1 MTEKD
6 AWTWYRGKAYY
17 LPQDMVKLSDDIA
30 ENKYRNPIRKKYE
43 KLKIRAKRILGRD
56 DT

>member
-1 MTEKD
+1 MAEKD
-6 AWTWYRGKAYY
+6 SWTWYRGKTYY
-17 LPQDMVKLSDDIA
+17 LPQDMVKLADDIA

-43 KLKIRAKRILGRD
+43 KLKIRAKRILGHD